1 MTTPRVPERIRLA
14 VERLAPRPDDRV
26 LEVGCGP
33 GVALD
38 LVCEWLGSGQAVGI
52 DRSAVA
58 IDRAV
63 RRNQAHLAA
72 GRLVL
77 HRAPLAGFT
86 SPDDVVF
93 DKILAV
99 NVNAFWTGPATAEL
113 AAVDRLLAPGGE
125 LLVCYDGPDG
135 RPHDR
140 AAPTVVA
147 NLDRAG
153 FSATVEQG
161 GILCISARRPG
172 ERSEDDS
179 A

>member
-14 VERLAPRPDDRV
+14 VERLAPRSDDRV

-38 LVCEWLGSGQAVGI
+38 LVCGRLGSGRAVGI

-63 RRNQAHLAA
+63 RRNQGHLAA

-77 HRAPLAGFT
+77 HRASLAGFT
-86 SPDDVVF
+86 SPDVVF
-93 DKILAV
+93 DKIFSV
-99 NVNAFWTGPATAEL
+99 DVNAFWTGPATAEL

-140 AAPTVVA
+140 AASTVVA

-153 FSATVEQG
+153 FSAAVEQG
-161 GILCISARRPG
+161 GILCISARRSWEHSG
-172 ERSEDDS
+172 DGS